1 MRKDTGGPAF
11 PAGVVRKSR
20 PIHDPGAGFVVTD
33 ITEPR
38 HEGMFLRDFF
48 AAKAM
53 EAILQCD
60 FPSKIPDKDTGL
72 TVGEYV
78 AKKAYTMADAML
90 AEREKGNSK

>member
-1 MRKDTGGPAF
+1 MSKDTGGPAF
-11 PAGVVRKSR
+11 PANR
-20 PIHDPGAGFVVTD
+20 DM
-33 ITEPR
+33 R
-38 HEGMFLRDFF
+38 HNPDWDHEQGMFLRDYF

-90 AEREKGNSK
+90 AEREKGEMK

>member
-1 MRKDTGGPAF
+1 MNKNSGGPAF

-33 ITEPR
+33 IAEPR

-60 FPSKIPDKDTGL
+60 FPSKIPDRDTGL

-90 AEREKGNSK
+90 AEREKGTPK

>member
-1 MRKDTGGPAF
+1 MNAEANCPAF
-11 PAGVVRKSR
+11 PVVVLNSTSGE
-20 PIHDPGAGFVVTD
+20 ICAQYFGAT
-33 ITEPR
+33 
-38 HEGMFLRDFF
+38 LRDFF

-90 AEREKGNSK
+90 AEREKGN

>member
-1 MRKDTGGPAF
+1 MRDY
-11 PAGVVRKSR
+11 
-20 PIHDPGAGFVVTD
+20 
-33 ITEPR
+33 
-38 HEGMFLRDFF
+38 F

-78 AKKAYTMADAML
+78 AKKAYLMADAML

>member
-1 MRKDTGGPAF
+1 MNNNNGGPAF

-38 HEGMFLRDFF
+38 HHGMSLHDFF

-78 AKKAYTMADAML
+78 AKKAYLMADAML